1 MTSQGSPPQEHLRI
15 GLTGGIG
22 SGKSTVAA
30 LLADYGAL
38 VIDADAVAREVVAPG
53 TEGLAALVA
62 EFGGGVLAPDG
73 SLDRPALAA
82 IAFADDAARARLNAV
97 LHPRIAARTVEL
109 MSAAAPG
116 QVIVHD
122 VPLLAENGLAPA
134 YDAVIVVA
142 APLEVRLTRLEQRGV
157 SPADARR
164 RIAAQATD
172 EQRRAVADV
181 VIDNGGDLDALAEK
195 VARTW
200 KTLTDSP
207 AG

>member
-1 MTSQGSPPQEHLRI
+1 MTSQRPSTQGHLRI

-82 IAFADDAARARLNAV
+82 IAFADEAARARLNAV

-109 MSAAAPG
+109 RSAAAPG

-122 VPLLAENGLAPA
+122 VPLLVENGLAPA

-142 APLEVRLTRLEQRGV
+142 APLDVRLTRLAQRGV
-157 SPADARR
+157 PPADARR

-172 EQRRAVADV
+172 EQRHAVADL
-181 VIDNGGDLDALAEK
+181 VIDNGSDLDALAEQ

-200 KTLTDSP
+200 KALTDQP